1 MENQLQKLSGI
12 EKHKAQIW
20 LGIKW
25 LIFFSLFLL
34 QSCNSS
40 DGDLKLE
47 EREERPEELIADKSD
62 GNEDKFAVKENVL
75 RVNAT
80 AIKGRTQGTTF
91 IIKTSEDSLLVS
103 TKDIDSLLEQFD
115 LALSGYIPNSTLS
128 KFNRSE
134 DYIILDEDVYF
145 RTCYAMSMDV
155 FERTQGLFDPSVFP
169 LVKAWGFFKSME
181 NPPRK
186 KAIDSIMQFTGFKKG
201 LYHDLL
207 GDSLVKLHPSFELD
221 FNAIAQGQSVDELAR
236 LLRTKG
242 HENFFI
248 EVGGE
253 IVVEGLN
260 DDDTPWVI
268 GIDMPTEDNSGGQVR
283 VLENYIHLSKGGL
296 ATSGNYRK
304 YYVKDGRKYSHTLN
318 PLTGY
323 PVEHNLLSATVI
335 APNAAIADAYAT
347 VFMVMGVDKTMQFVQ
362 ENKDLNLA
370 VYLLY
375 ENENGRV
382 ARASNQLMQQYIH
395 SN

>member
-1 MENQLQKLSGI
+1 
-12 EKHKAQIW
+12 
-20 LGIKW
+20 
-25 LIFFSLFLL
+25 LL
-34 QSCNSS
+34 
-40 DGDLKLE
+40 K
-47 EREERPEELIADKSD
+47 
-62 GNEDKFAVKENVL
+62 
-75 RVNAT
+75 
-80 AIKGRTQGTTF
+80 
-91 IIKTSEDSLLVS
+91 
-103 TKDIDSLLEQFD
+103 QFD
-115 LALSGYIPNSTLS
+115 LALSGYISNSTLS
-128 KFNRSE
+128 KFNQSE
-134 DYIILDEDVYF
+134 DYLIIDEDVYF

-186 KAIDSIMQFTGFKKG
+186 KAIDSIMQFTGFKQG
-201 LYHDLL
+201 LHHDLL

-236 LLRTKG
+236 ILRTKG

-323 PVEHNLLSATVI
+323 PVDHNLLSATVI

-395 SN
+395 SD